1 MVMYAYEPVGYDG
14 ELVTVEVDLRR
25 GIPNMDI
32 VGLPDGAVKESRE
45 RIRAAIRNGGFDF
58 PLERLLIS
66 LAPAAVRKAGAS
78 FDLSMALAVLVASGQ
93 VPDFGMPVMALGE
106 LELSGRVRPVTGVLP
121 AVSAGLRAGLRCFIV
136 PKANL
141 REAMVL
147 APGLS
152 WALESLEGSARLAA
166 AIRGAAPADEFL
178 DDHEYHGHSHPSG
191 LEYGSSRGN
200 EAVRDN
206 SLACGNLTC
215 GNGLASVDPP
225 SPARFFQSPVEDL
238 RDIRGQPQLRRAL
251 EVAAA
256 GGHHLLLFG
265 PPGSGKTMAARRLPG
280 ILPDLDDADAVA
292 VTTLHSLSGILPEA
306 SGLLRRPP
314 FRTPHHGAS
323 AEGIIGGGHSRKPG
337 EISLA
342 HAGVLFLDETP
353 EFRADVLQAMR
364 EPIENGW
371 ISIARADRTVSYP
384 ARFML
389 VLACNPCPCGNLG
402 RPSGVCLCS
411 ADEIR
416 RYWKKLGGPMLDR
429 MDLRLPVM
437 QAAPT
442 DLSGPV
448 GEDSATVR
456 IRVTKARNA
465 QLVRYRDEAV
475 KSNGRLSPALTELY
489 CALEAPLGSF
499 LIEVAERTFLSSR
512 AYHSVLKVARTIADL
527 DDAGPVRLDH
537 LQEAI
542 ALRRY
547 GEEDQFWMVP

>member
-1 MVMYAYEPVGYDG
+1 MALYAYEPVGYDG

-45 RIRAAIRNGGFDF
+45 RIRAAIRNGGFEF

-66 LAPAAVRKAGAS
+66 LAPAGIRKAGAS
-78 FDLSMALAVLVASGQ
+78 FDLSMALAVLAASGQ
-93 VPDFGMPVMALGE
+93 IPDFGMPVMAMGE

-121 AVSAGLRAGLRCFIV
+121 AVSAGLRAGIRCFIV

-141 REAMVL
+141 QEALVL

-152 WALESLEGSARLAA
+152 WALDALEGSARLAA
-166 AIRGAAPADEFL
+166 AIRGVAPVGEFL
-178 DDHEYHGHSHPSG
+178 DDHQCHGHPGTSVPTG
-191 LEYGSSRGN
+191 YDPASS
-200 EAVRDN
+200 
-206 SLACGNLTC
+206 T
-215 GNGLASVDPP
+215 
-225 SPARFFQSPVEDL
+225 RFLQSPVEDL

-280 ILPDLDDADAVA
+280 ILPDLDDSDAVS

-323 AEGIIGGGHSRKPG
+323 AEGIIGGGRSRKPG

-353 EFRADVLQAMR
+353 EFRVDVLQAMR

-402 RPSGVCLCS
+402 RPSGICLCS

-429 MDLRLPVM
+429 MDLRFPVL
-437 QAAPT
+437 QASPA

-456 IRVTKARNA
+456 ARVTLARNA
-465 QLVRYRDEAV
+465 QLVRYRKEPV
-475 KSNGRLSPALTELY
+475 KSNGRLPPALTDLY
-489 CALEAPLGSF
+489 CVLDTSLRAY

-527 DDAGPVRLDH
+527 DDAGQVRLEH

>member
-1 MVMYAYEPVGYDG
+1 MAIYAYEPVGYDG

-66 LAPAAVRKAGAS
+66 LAPAGVRKAGAS
-78 FDLSMALAVLVASGQ
+78 FDLSMALAVLAASGQ
-93 VPDFGMPVMALGE
+93 VPDFGMSVMALGE

-121 AVSAGLRAGLRCFIV
+121 AVSAGLKAGIRCFIV

-152 WALESLEGSARLAA
+152 WALESLESSARLAA
-166 AIRGAAPADEFL
+166 AIRGVASTDEFL
-178 DDHEYHGHSHPSG
+178 DDHECQGHTCA
-191 LEYGSSRGN
+191 GN
-200 EAVRDN
+200 IDSIDAV
-206 SLACGNLTC
+206 
-215 GNGLASVDPP
+215 
-225 SPARFFQSPVEDL
+225 SPADFHQPPVEDL

-280 ILPDLDDADAVA
+280 ILPDLDDADAVS

-323 AEGIIGGGHSRKPG
+323 AEGILGGGRSRKPG

-402 RPSGVCLCS
+402 RPAGVCLCS

-429 MDLRLPVM
+429 MDLRIPVL
-437 QAAPT
+437 QASPA

-448 GEDSATVR
+448 GEDSAAVR
-456 IRVTKARNA
+456 ARVTMARNA
-465 QLVRYRDEAV
+465 QLVRYRDETV
-475 KSNGRLSPALTELY
+475 RSNGRLSPALTEMY
-489 CALEAPLGSF
+489 CALDTELRSY
-499 LIEVAERTFLSSR
+499 LVEVAERTFLSSR

-527 DDAGPVRLDH
+527 DEAGTVRLEH